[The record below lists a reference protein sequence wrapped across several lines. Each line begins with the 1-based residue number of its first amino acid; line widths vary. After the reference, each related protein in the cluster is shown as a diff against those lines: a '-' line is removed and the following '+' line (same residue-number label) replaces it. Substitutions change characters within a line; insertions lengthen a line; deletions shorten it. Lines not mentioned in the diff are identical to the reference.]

1 MARRRTRSATK
12 LKREKLYDA
21 KLTPSH
27 FVRLERLRVEVPTD
41 LRWYVVRID
50 PKREKKV
57 REGLEAAGFAT
68 CSPAEVEVIGKKAS
82 TLELRQHAAPG
93 SLFVGVK
100 RREDPTTG
108 KEVDGKQLLWGYH
121 HRFMA
126 TPDRQEFVNDRTGEV
141 YSSRVL
147 GETERPFYD
156 VLGPLKAQDLQGF
169 SDRVGKD
176 LVAVLYAGGEPI
188 CTFPAGAA
196 RIFEGQRMDFC
207 SADDPGLANQSAAC

>member
-1 MARRRTRSATK
+1 MARRRNRPTK
-12 LKREKLYDA
+12 QQREKLYDA
-21 KLTPSH
+21 KLTPTH

-68 CSPAEVEVIGKKAS
+68 CSPAEVEVVGKKAS

-93 SLFVGVK
+93 SLFVGVE
-100 RREDPTTG
+100 RRINPETQ
-108 KEVDGKQLLWGYH
+108 KEVCGREILWGYH
-121 HRFMA
+121 SRFMA
-126 TPDRQEFVNDRTGEV
+126 TPDRMEFINDRTGEI
-141 YSSRVL
+141 YSARVL

-156 VLGPLKAQDLQGF
+156 VLGPLKAEDLQGF
-169 SDRVGKD
+169 ADRVGRD
-176 LVAVLYAGGEPI
+176 LVAVLYAGGEPV
-188 CTFPAGAA
+188 CKFAAGAA

-207 SADDPGLANQSAAC
+207 SADDPGLANQRAA

>member
-1 MARRRTRSATK
+1 MARRRNRSAAK
-12 LKREKLYDA
+12 QQREKLYDA
-21 KLTPSH
+21 KLTPTH

-50 PKREKKV
+50 PKRERKV
-57 REGLEAAGFAT
+57 REGLEAAGFRT
-68 CSPAEVEVIGKKAS
+68 CSPAEVEVVGKKAS
-82 TLELRQHAAPG
+82 TMELRHHAAPG
-93 SLFVGVK
+93 SLFVGVERK
-100 RREDPTTG
+100 IDPATE
-108 KEVDGKQLLWGYH
+108 KEVCGREMLWGYH

-126 TPDRQEFVNDRTGEV
+126 TPKRAEIVNDLTGEV
-141 YSSRVL
+141 HTARVL

-156 VLGPLKAQDLQGF
+156 VMGPFRGEELQGF

-188 CTFPAGAA
+188 CTFAAGAA

-207 SADDPGLANQSAAC
+207 SADDPGLANQRAA